1 MFQPGISGNT
11 RGRPSGSVGGRAQSL
26 ATLDRMLGKEENQ
39 QALFEAL
46 EKEFRTDPVRFFRNT
61 VVPLIPRTMRK
72 ALPPDANDDWL
83 PLERKH
89 PSGPPPGPG
98 PYVPP
103 PPRSYPPAPE
113 PVSSSGL
120 PDPQPSAL
128 RPQTSVF
135 RLQSSVLGSLLSR
148 LGSRLSVLHSLL
160 TNLHSP
166 ISRIQ
171 NLKFPSFPLSQRLT
185 LHALLVTSACY
196 LLLLNLFALITDCL
210 PLRAPTLVHTVPV
223 RLSRVVCAA
232 RVPVKNAD
240 VRGTRPRQPALEE
253 LGRLRMNG
261 NGPVC
266 HSAACP
272 FGACANPA
280 FPCYSLLLI
289 PIPPVHPSAILLQS
303 ELSILSPRSTCPRTE
318 CGNTQSLYEQTSDS
332 ASPGR
337 EESDFFSGIKI
348 QEGADLGIRRTVGGR
363 DGWGWLRGGLPANSV

>member
-26 ATLDRMLGKEENQ
+26 ATLDRMLSREENQ
-39 QALFEAL
+39 QALFDAL

-61 VVPLIPRTMRK
+61 VVPLIPRTMRE

-148 LGSRLSVLHSLL
+148 LGSLLSAI
-160 TNLHSP
+160 HSP
-166 ISRIQ
+166 LTVLESPLTRIQ
-171 NLKFPSFPLSQRLT
+171 NLKFPSPPLSQRLT

-196 LLLLNLFALITDCL
+196 LLLLNPFALRTDYS
-210 PLRAPTLVHTVPV
+210 PLRAQALVHTVPDS
-223 RLSRVVCAA
+223 LSRVVCAA
-232 RVPVKNAD
+232 RVPVKNAA
-240 VRGTRPRQPALEE
+240 VGATRTRQPVPEE
-253 LGRLRMNG
+253 PGRLRMNG
-261 NGPVC
+261 GGPV
-266 HSAACP
+266 SA
-272 FGACANPA
+272 
-280 FPCYSLLLI
+280 CYSLLLI
-289 PIPPVHPSAILLQS
+289 PQSAAFNWEPFQVEATRKFVRRRGASSGFLQTNELRPSVLGQSPLPDCGKTVPALTGAEQGFPPA
-303 ELSILSPRSTCPRTE
+303 
-318 CGNTQSLYEQTSDS
+318 
-332 ASPGR
+332 
-337 EESDFFSGIKI
+337 
-348 QEGADLGIRRTVGGR
+348 
-363 DGWGWLRGGLPANSV
+363 